1 VKAKTELK
9 AARDNLLQIPM
20 SRTLKSSMA
29 PFLALLALSLMAG
42 CAVGPNFKKPAA
54 PDVGDYTGG
63 GLSATVAGNN
73 LPGGES
79 QRSRHQRRLVDAVPL
94 QAAQRPDR
102 AVHSPTITTSR
113 RRRRHC
119 RWRGKTFWLNEAFT
133 IPSHRQAFW
142 PPPAAIG
149 AIAPVPSSNAFLYSL
164 FTPQVSVS
172 YVPDVFGLNR
182 RTVESVKAQEQAVV
196 SR

>member
-73 LPGGES
+73 LPGGN
-79 QRSRHQRRLVDAVPL
+79 RSALPREPTSAATGGRCFIRRRLM
-94 QAAQRPDR
+94 
-102 AVHSPTITTSR
+102 S
-113 RRRRHC
+113 
-119 RWRGKTFWLNEAFT
+119 
-133 IPSHRQAFW
+133 
-142 PPPAAIG
+142 
-149 AIAPVPSSNAFLYSL
+149 
-164 FTPQVSVS
+164 
-172 YVPDVFGLNR
+172 
-182 RTVESVKAQEQAVV
+182 
-196 SR
+196 